1 MAKKDKPEVVE
12 MGTTSETATQAAP
25 AEEMYPVS
33 EIIPASKKLFGWQP
47 ECTAAA
53 LKPVKKDQMTLSEV
67 KQVVNEFLR
76 KEIN

>member
-12 MGTTSETATQAAP
+12 MGATPETANPAAP

-67 KQVVNEFLR
+67 KMIVNAFLG
-76 KEIN
+76 KEIK